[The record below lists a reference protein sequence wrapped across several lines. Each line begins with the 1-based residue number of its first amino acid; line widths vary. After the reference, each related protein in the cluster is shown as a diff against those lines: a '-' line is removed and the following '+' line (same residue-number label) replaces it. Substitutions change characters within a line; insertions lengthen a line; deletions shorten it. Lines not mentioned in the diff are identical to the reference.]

1 MAVVVSA
8 RGFEQEDRTFLPF
21 EDLWNGQDL
30 PDDSLPEGD
39 LAVDFPNDRDPVDL
53 APWLGRL
60 QLVRV
65 RFPAMGD
72 GRGFSIGARL
82 RTMGYTGRLRAAGP
96 LIVDQFAAAR
106 RMGFDEVE
114 LPEDRAARLPADPW
128 PTVLRPSYR
137 DRLLG

>member
-21 EDLWNGQDL
+21 EDLTDGHD
-30 PDDSLPEGD
+30 LPEGN
-39 LAVDFPNDRDPVDL
+39 LAVDFPNDRDPADL

-96 LIVDQFAAAR
+96 LIADQFAAAR

-128 PTVLRPSYR
+128 PAVLRPSYR